1 MEPKN
6 PSGLAFSALNKTH
19 LKQIEEAKA
28 QITVAM
34 ENSSDSAF
42 LLFIAGRIYHLAGDY
57 ETAKMYLVKS
67 FELEKIPDVQ
77 NLLGLCYFELG
88 NYEQAKS
95 IFNNMLEKSPMNV
108 NVLLNV
114 AKCHEKLNET
124 DKALEVAEKI
134 VDTFPECEEAQELIR
149 KLS

>member
-1 MEPKN
+1 
-6 PSGLAFSALNKTH
+6 
-19 LKQIEEAKA
+19 
-28 QITVAM
+28 
-34 ENSSDSAF
+34 
-42 LLFIAGRIYHLAGDY
+42 
-57 ETAKMYLVKS
+57 
-67 FELEKIPDVQ
+67 
-77 NLLGLCYFELG
+77 
-88 NYEQAKS
+88 
-95 IFNNMLEKSPMNV
+95 MNV